1 MLVLST
7 YLLDRVLDWVR
18 ARLFPPVIAADRP
31 LFLVL
36 LRLTLIEPIS
46 ALRRLASLKASLNL

>member
-7 YLLDRVLDWVR
+7 YLLERVLDWVR
-18 ARLFPPVIAADRP
+18 ARLLPPANEADRP